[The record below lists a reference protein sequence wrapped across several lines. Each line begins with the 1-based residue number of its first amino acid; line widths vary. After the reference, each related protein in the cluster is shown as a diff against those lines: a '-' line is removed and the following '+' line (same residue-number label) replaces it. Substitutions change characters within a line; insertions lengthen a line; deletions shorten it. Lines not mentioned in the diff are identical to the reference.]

1 MREKRRMVVGVV
13 SDTHFPR
20 FGEELPPAL
29 ARGLRAAG
37 VERILHCGDMT
48 ELLVI
53 PLLEAIA
60 PVEAVAGN
68 NDGPEIRERYGRRRV
83 VEIEGVRIGMVHGD
97 GRKRTPDEAF
107 TAFAPGTVDAICF
120 GHSHIPTKMMR
131 EGVLMVNPGSPSD
144 KRMNPL
150 YSYALLKIEDGT
162 IAASLHYY
170 PSRK

>member
-1 MREKRRMVVGVV
+1 MQMVVGVV

-20 FGEELPPAL
+20 FGEALPPAL
-29 ARGLRAAG
+29 DRGLRAAN

-48 ELLVI
+48 ELIVI

-68 NDGPEIRERYGRRRV
+68 NDGPEIREIYGRKRI
-83 VEIEGVRIGMVHGD
+83 VEVAGKRIGMTHGD

-107 TAFAPGTVDAICF
+107 SAFAPGTVDAIVF
-120 GHSHIPTKMMR
+120 GHSHIPTKMVR

-144 KRMNPL
+144 KRGNPL
-150 YSYALLKIEDGT
+150 FSYALLQIADDT
-162 IAASLHYY
+162 ITASIHYY
-170 PSRK
+170 ASRF